1 LKFGHG
7 GIRRKLCPTSKA
19 DGDIT
24 SQIGLSGISCLV
36 NIAHFEKLNQ

>member
-7 GIRRKLCPTSKA
+7 GILRNAPSHQQA

-24 SQIGLSGISCLV
+24 SQIGLSGIACLF
-36 NIAHFEKLNQ
+36 NIAHSEKLNQ